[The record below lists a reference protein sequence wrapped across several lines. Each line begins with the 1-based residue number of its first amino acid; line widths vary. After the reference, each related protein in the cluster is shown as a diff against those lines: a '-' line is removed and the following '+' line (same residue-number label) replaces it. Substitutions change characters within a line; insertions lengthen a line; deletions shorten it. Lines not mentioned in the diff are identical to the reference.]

1 MTNKEFTDKLKQGLD
16 NIKEQCKITNIAH
29 REDNNVFRNA
39 AIREARFEHN
49 LRKDYKRQTTFASD
63 FALAERF
70 GKSAVL
76 DTFKRSV
83 RNFRNNKEYF
93 AEMILVTNFLCW
105 YFNFHKQDDW
115 SKLYAELYYLSRDL
129 YFEYLGT
136 NQEAMDY
143 YYNYVD

>member
-1 MTNKEFTDKLKQGLD
+1 MTNKEFTDKIKQGLD
-16 NIKEQCKITNIAH
+16 NIKAQCKITNIAFT
-29 REDNNVFRNA
+29 EGTVFQNA
-39 AIREARFEHN
+39 AIREARFEQN
-49 LRKDYKRQTTFASD
+49 LREDYKRQTTFAKD
-63 FALAERF
+63 FAIAERF
-70 GKSAVL
+70 GKNAVL

-83 RNFRNNKEYF
+83 HNFRDNKEYF

-129 YFEYLGT
+129 YFEYLGS